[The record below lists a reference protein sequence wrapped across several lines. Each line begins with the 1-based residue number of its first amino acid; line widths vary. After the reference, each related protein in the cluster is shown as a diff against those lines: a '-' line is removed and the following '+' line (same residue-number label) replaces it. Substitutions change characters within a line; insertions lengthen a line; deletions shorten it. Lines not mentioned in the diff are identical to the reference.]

1 MTHGAAEARRQREGQ
16 TFGGDSL
23 LVRYVNFVKL
33 PHTLFALPF
42 ALLGVL
48 AASRVKPHDWR
59 TPHWVVVAL

>member
-1 MTHGAAEARRQREGQ
+1 MRDLPPYRPAALTPREAQ
-16 TFGGDSL
+16 TYSGESL

-48 AASRVKPHDWR
+48 AA
-59 TPHWVVVAL
+59 